1 MANFFS
7 RFGKKKPIPLEESIE
22 KIQKGDKQLQNE
34 MIEQYTPFIASTVS
48 SVCKRYINEYDD
60 EFSIGLIA
68 FNEAIERFSP
78 DKGKS
83 ILAFA
88 ETVIKSRVID
98 YIRKEK
104 KNPDTIIFS
113 TQELEFEEDG
123 GEYSHNKIE
132 TERSID
138 EYNRE
143 IEIQQRKE
151 ELERFK
157 NSLDDFGLKLDD
169 LYNSA
174 PKHIDARHNAI
185 DVATVLIDNEELKN
199 LFLTTRK
206 LPIKDLDKKVNV
218 SRKTIERNRKYI
230 IALAIIING
239 DFKFLKDYLK
249 K

>member
-7 RFGKKKPIPLEESIE
+7 RFRKKKQIPIEESIE
-22 KIQKGDKQLQNE
+22 KIQKGDTQLQNE

-48 SVCKRYINEYDD
+48 SVCKRYINEFDD

-68 FNEAIERFSP
+68 FNEAIEKFSP

-123 GEYSHNKIE
+123 GEYSPNKIE

-143 IEIQQRKE
+143 IETQLRKE

-157 NSLDDFGLKLDD
+157 NSLDEFGLKLND

-185 DVATVLIDNEELKN
+185 DVATTLIENEELRD
-199 LFLTTRK
+199 LFLTTKK
-206 LPIKDLDKKVNV
+206 LPIKDLDKIVNV